1 MNNSKICKLNFNNE
15 INNNPDEKKILE
27 DIFNI
32 FKTTKIGYIKIKNT
46 KYVLKKE
53 FFVKNYPLL
62 SSIYNILNFNIDEY
76 TFYKKYEN
84 KIIKNNFDKNIQLP
98 YKYKLCESY
107 NIYIFT
113 KIDYNLNSVFLK
125 KINKNIFNNIL
136 IQSIYIIYFI
146 NHILNVF
153 HNDLHQNDKIRN
165 FMINQNKN
173 KNKNHKIE
181 LYKNEI
187 KITKYNVILID
198 FGLFSKNLG
207 FKNILFYNTKS
218 VKYSYFF
225 EIKSELLIVLYIF
238 LINYYLKKNIN
249 FKNLYLYFYN
259 NIIKKDLKL
268 FDKKILNSIQDIDNI
283 ISYIELSP

>member
-1 MNNSKICKLNFNNE
+1 MNNYKICKLNFNNE

-32 FKTTKIGYIKIKNT
+32 FKKTKIGYIKIKNS

-125 KINKNIFNNIL
+125 KINKIIFNNIL

-146 NHILNVF
+146 NHLLNVF

-165 FMINQNKN
+165 FMINKN
-173 KNKNHKIE
+173 QNKNHKIE

-198 FGLFSKNLG
+198 FGLFSKNLR
-207 FKNILFYNTKS
+207 FKNILFYDTKS
-218 VKYSYFF
+218 IKYLYFF

-238 LINYYLKKNIN
+238 LINYYSKKNIN

-259 NIIKKDLKL
+259 NITKKDLKS
-268 FDKKILNSIQDIDNI
+268 FDKKILNSIQYIDNI